1 MPLCLSQ
8 LMINIDLTTKVM
20 NKQTIYFILMNTFN
34 RFNDAKQAQ
43 DASLKQL
50 IRQIVL
56 ILFVIFLTF
65 QI

>member
-56 ILFVIFLTF
+56 ISFVIFLNF